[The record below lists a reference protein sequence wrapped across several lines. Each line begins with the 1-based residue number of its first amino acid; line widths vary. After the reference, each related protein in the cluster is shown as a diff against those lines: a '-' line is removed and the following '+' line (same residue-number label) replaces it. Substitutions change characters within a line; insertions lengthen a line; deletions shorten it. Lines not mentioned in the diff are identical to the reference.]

1 MSKAKSKITRAV
13 KTAAKPV
20 VTEKT
25 LEEKYTEL
33 KSLSEALVR
42 EVDNVY
48 TSVLQSDHKEQL
60 LGTIVKSFSDQLNDL

>member
-1 MSKAKSKITRAV
+1 MSKAKSKITRAA
-13 KTAAKPV
+13 KTATKPV

-60 LGTIVKSFSDQLNDL
+60 LGTIVKSFADQLNDL